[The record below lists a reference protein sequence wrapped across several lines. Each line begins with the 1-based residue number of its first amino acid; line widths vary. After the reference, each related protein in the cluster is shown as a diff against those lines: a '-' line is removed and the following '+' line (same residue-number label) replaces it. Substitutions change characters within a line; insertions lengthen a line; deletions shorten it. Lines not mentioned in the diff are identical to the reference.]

1 MIWINGANFA
11 AMKDAN
17 LLFDPFAEDLPNWKF
32 VDVDG
37 KTVTSDFTVPTDG
50 YESGAGCVA
59 GFRIPPSRRRAPG

>member
-11 AMKDAN
+11 AIKHAD
-17 LLFDPFAEDLPNWKF
+17 LLFGPFAEDLPNWKF

-50 YESGAGCVA
+50 YESGAGCVHP
-59 GFRIPPSRRRAPG
+59 RK